1 MIMAATMER
10 RASRR
15 AVSPREAVF
24 VTGLSEKTI
33 NQAIDRKE
41 VRTLPARREGDHE
54 RLLGF
59 PELLYLSLRDSV
71 GRLLSPEGKR
81 VLRQKLD
88 VLRATPGPAGVTMG
102 PLELDV
108 TSEVQALTER
118 LARIEQAREF
128 VSVDPEVRAGE
139 PVVRGTRIPVSVLAD
154 LERQGASR
162 EELLEDY
169 PALTAESLEAALF
182 YAQLYP
188 RRGRPRRAPWRRNG
202 VVVRQAP

>member
-1 MIMAATMER
+1 MPATIER
-10 RASRR
+10 RGSRR
-15 AVSPREAVF
+15 AASPREAVF

-33 NQAIDRKE
+33 HQAIDRKE
-41 VRTLPARREGDHE
+41 VATLASRREGEAE

-59 PELLYLSLRDSV
+59 PELVYLSLRDSV

-88 VLRATPGPAGVTMG
+88 LLRATPMPGGVAVG

-108 TSEVQALTER
+108 ERVTEMVSER
-118 LARIEQAREF
+118 LAQIDLARSF
-128 VSVDPEVRAGE
+128 VTSDPEVRAGE

-154 LERQGASR
+154 LAAQGATP

-169 PALTAESLEAALF
+169 PSLTAESLEAALLH
-182 YAQLYP
+182 ARLYP
-188 RRGRPRRAPWRRNG
+188 RRGRPRRTPWKNG
-202 VVVRQAP
+202 EVVREPS

>member
-1 MIMAATMER
+1 MAATMER

-202 VVVRQAP
+202 VVVKQAP

>member
-1 MIMAATMER
+1 MLATRER

-41 VRTLPARREGDHE
+41 VRTLPARREGEHE

-81 VLRQKLD
+81 MLRQQLY
-88 VLRATPGPAGVTMG
+88 VLRASPVPGGVTMG
-102 PLELDV
+102 PLELNIA
-108 TSEVQALTER
+108 SEVEALTER
-118 LARIEQAREF
+118 LTRIEQARSF
-128 VSVDPEVRAGE
+128 VSADPQVRAGE

-154 LERQGASR
+154 LERQGATR

-169 PALTAESLEAALF
+169 PALTPESLEAALF
-182 YAQLYP
+182 FAQLYP

>member
-1 MIMAATMER
+1 MPATRER
-10 RASRR
+10 RVSRR

-41 VRTLPARREGDHE
+41 VQTLPARREGEHE

-81 VLRQKLD
+81 MLRQKLD

-102 PLELDV
+102 PLELNIGP
-108 TSEVQALTER
+108 EVEALMER
-118 LARIEQAREF
+118 LARVEQVRSF
-128 VSVDPEVRAGE
+128 VSVDPRVRAGE

-154 LERQGASR
+154 LERQGATR

-182 YAQLYP
+182 YSQLYP

>member
-1 MIMAATMER
+1 MPALRER
-10 RASRR
+10 RVSRR

-41 VRTLPARREGDHE
+41 VQTLPTRRAGEHE
-54 RLLGF
+54 RLLDF

-81 VLRQKLD
+81 MLRQQLD
-88 VLRATPGPAGVTMG
+88 VLRATPGPAGLSMG
-102 PLELDV
+102 PLELNI
-108 TSEVQALTER
+108 SAEVEALNGRLER
-118 LARIEQAREF
+118 VEQTRSF
-128 VSVDPEVRAGE
+128 VSVDPQVRGGE

-154 LERQGASR
+154 LDRQGASR

>member
-1 MIMAATMER
+1 MPATRER
-10 RASRR
+10 RAGRR

-41 VRTLPARREGDHE
+41 IQTLPAQRAGEHE

-81 VLRQKLD
+81 MLQQRLD
-88 VLRATPGPAGVTMG
+88 VLRATPGPAGVSMG
-102 PLELDV
+102 PLELNI
-108 TSEVQALTER
+108 TSEVEALTER
-118 LARIEQAREF
+118 LERIEQARSF
-128 VSVDPEVRAGE
+128 VTVDPQVRAGE

>member
-1 MIMAATMER
+1 MPATRER
-10 RASRR
+10 RVGRR

-41 VRTLPARREGDHE
+41 VQTLPSRREGESE

-81 VLRQKLD
+81 MLRQQLD
-88 VLRATPGPAGVTMG
+88 VLRATPGPAGVSMG
-102 PLELDV
+102 PLELNIGP
-108 TSEVQALTER
+108 EVEALTER
-118 LARIEQAREF
+118 LARIEQARAF
-128 VSVDPEVRAGE
+128 VSVDPQVRAGE

-154 LERQGASR
+154 
-162 EELLEDY
+162 
-169 PALTAESLEAALF
+169 
-182 YAQLYP
+182 
-188 RRGRPRRAPWRRNG
+188 
-202 VVVRQAP
+202 

>member
-1 MIMAATMER
+1 MPAIKER
-10 RASRR
+10 RGSRR

-41 VRTLPARREGDHE
+41 IQTLPARRAGEHE

-81 VLRQKLD
+81 MLRQQLD

-102 PLELDV
+102 PLELNI
-108 TSEVQALTER
+108 TSEVEALTER
-118 LARIEQAREF
+118 LERVEQTRSF
-128 VSVDPEVRAGE
+128 VSVDPQVRGGE

-154 LERQGASR
+154 LERQGATR

-169 PALTAESLEAALF
+169 PALTPESLEAALL

-188 RRGRPRRAPWRRNG
+188 RRGRPRSAPWRRNG

>member
-1 MIMAATMER
+1 MPAIMER
-10 RASRR
+10 RGGRR

-41 VRTLPARREGDHE
+41 IPTLPARRTGEHE

-71 GRLLSPEGKR
+71 GHLLSPAGKR
-81 VLRQKLD
+81 MLLQRLD
-88 VLRATPGPAGVTMG
+88 VLRAEQMPGGLTMG
-102 PLELDV
+102 PLELNIGPQV
-108 TSEVQALTER
+108 EAVVGRLERVELTR
-118 LARIEQAREF
+118 SF
-128 VSVDPEVRAGE
+128 VSVDPQVRGGE
-139 PVVRGTRIPVSVLAD
+139 PVVSGTRIPVSVLAD
-154 LERQGASR
+154 LERQGATR

-188 RRGRPRRAPWRRNG
+188 RRGRPRRAEWRRNG

>member
-1 MIMAATMER
+1 MPATRER

-15 AVSPREAVF
+15 AVSPREAVY

-41 VRTLPARREGDHE
+41 IQTLPAQRAGEHE

-81 VLRQKLD
+81 MLRQQLD
-88 VLRATPGPAGVTMG
+88 VLRATPGPAGVSMG
-102 PLELDV
+102 PLELNIGP
-108 TSEVQALTER
+108 EVEALTER
-118 LARIEQAREF
+118 LARIEQARSF
-128 VSVDPEVRAGE
+128 VSVDPLVRAGE

-154 LERQGASR
+154 LDRQGATH

-169 PALTAESLEAALF
+169 PSLTEESLEAALV
-182 YAQLYP
+182 YARLYP
-188 RRGRPRRAPWRRNG
+188 RRGRPRRAPWRNG
-202 VVVRQAP
+202 VVVRRGA

>member
-1 MIMAATMER
+1 MAATMER

-108 TSEVQALTER
+108 TSVVEALTER

-128 VSVDPEVRAGE
+128 VCVDPEVRAGE

-154 LERQGASR
+154 LERQGATR

>member
-1 MIMAATMER
+1 MPATRER

-41 VRTLPARREGDHE
+41 VQTLPTRRAGEHE
-54 RLLGF
+54 RLLDF

-81 VLRQKLD
+81 MLLQKLD
-88 VLRATPGPAGVTMG
+88 VLRAEQQPGGVTMG
-102 PLELDV
+102 PLELNIGPQV
-108 TSEVQALTER
+108 EAVVER
-118 LARIEQAREF
+118 LSRVEQVRSF
-128 VSVDPEVRAGE
+128 VSVDRLVRGGE

-154 LERQGASR
+154 LARQGASR

-169 PALTAESLEAALF
+169 PALTPESLEAALF
-182 YAQLYP
+182 YAELYP

>member
-1 MIMAATMER
+1 MPAVTER
-10 RASRR
+10 RTSRR

-41 VRTLPARREGDHE
+41 IRTLPARRAGERE

-71 GRLLSPEGKR
+71 GHLLSPAGKR
-81 VLRQKLD
+81 MLLQKLD
-88 VLRATPGPAGVTMG
+88 VLRAEQEPGGLTMG
-102 PLELDV
+102 PLELNIGPQV
-108 TSEVQALTER
+108 EALVER
-118 LARIEQAREF
+118 LERVEQTRSF
-128 VSVDPEVRAGE
+128 VSADPQVRGGE

-154 LERQGASR
+154 LERQGATR

-169 PALTAESLEAALF
+169 PALSVESLEAALF

>member
-1 MIMAATMER
+1 MLATQER
-10 RASRR
+10 RGAGRR

-41 VRTLPARREGDHE
+41 IQTLPARRAGEHE

-81 VLRQKLD
+81 MLLQKLD
-88 VLRATPGPAGVTMG
+88 VLRAEQVPGGVSMG
-102 PLELDV
+102 PLELNLGPQV
-108 TSEVQALTER
+108 EALTER
-118 LARIEQAREF
+118 LERVEQARSF
-128 VSVDPEVRAGE
+128 VSVDPQVRGGE

-154 LERQGASR
+154 LERQGAPR

>member
-1 MIMAATMER
+1 MPGTGQR
-10 RASRR
+10 KRTTP

-41 VRTLPARREGDHE
+41 IDTLPARGREDHE

-59 PELLYLSLRDSV
+59 SELVYLRLRESV

-81 VLRQKLD
+81 MLRQQLAEA
-88 VLRATPGPAGVTMG
+88 RGGSAATAVSLG
-102 PLELDV
+102 PLEL
-108 TSEVQALTER
+108 EVAPEVEAVEER
-118 LARIEQAREF
+118 LARIEQARSF
-128 VSVDPEVRAGE
+128 VSVDPLVRAGE

-154 LERQGASR
+154 LARQGASR

-169 PALTAESLEAALF
+169 PSLTEESLEAALV
-182 YAQLYP
+182 YARLYP
-188 RRGRPRRAPWRRNG
+188 RRGRPKRAPWRNG
-202 VVVRQAP
+202 LVVRQAP